1 MIIQGQV
8 GALATSASL
17 PAGQQA
23 IMRQGNMGELITSPL
38 HGRYYETTYRRA
50 SFSSTATAAGTTVAG
65 NVVGVTG
72 TVVLSNPV
80 NSPVNLAVTKVFAG
94 LAAAGAAGLMALS
107 TGYNSATNVT
117 HTTPL
122 TVKNN
127 YIGVGSAGF
136 GLVDAAATLPTAP
149 TYYHMFGGI
158 GTVAA
163 TAFGLQ
169 QAFYVD
175 LEGSL
180 ILPPGGYTLIT
191 TSAIQTT
198 AVIGSIQWEEIP
210 L

>member
-8 GALATSASL
+8 GALSTTTSL
-17 PAGQQA
+17 PSGQQA
-23 IMRQGNMGELITSPL
+23 VIRQGNMGEIITSPL

-50 SFSSTATAAGTTVAG
+50 SFSATTTAAGTTVAG
-65 NVVGVTG
+65 NAAGVTG
-72 TVVLSNPV
+72 TCLVANPI
-80 NSPVNLAVTKVFAG
+80 NSPVNVALTKVFAG
-94 LAAAGAAGLMALS
+94 LAAAGAAGFLALS
-107 TGYNSATNVT
+107 TGYNSGTNVT

-127 YIGVGSAGF
+127 YIGVGAAGYA
-136 GLVDAAATLPTAP
+136 LADTAATMPTAP
-149 TYYHMFGGI
+149 TYTHMFSGI
-158 GTVAA
+158 GSVAA

-175 LEGSL
+175 FEGSI
-180 ILPPGGYTLIT
+180 ILPPGGYALIT

-198 AVIGSIQWEEIP
+198 ALIASLQWEEIP